1 MRRRL
6 VAQGL
11 ALIAGFLLALQL
23 MAAWA
28 VIGEVDYFGIRLGV
42 GALSGRPS
50 PGQIPVVG
58 ALFVAIGV
66 GGAVGAVLGNPR
78 TFAGAAG
85 LMTSS
90 LTTWVVVAIAGAQ
103 TEDGSAGV
111 GGIATGLFSGPALAF
126 LAAFLFFLAA
136 AIDSERDHSALTPPD
151 EFRQSEAVSSPLS
164 DSTGT
169 EVIAATS

>member
-1 MRRRL
+1 
-6 VAQGL
+6 
-11 ALIAGFLLALQL
+11 
-23 MAAWA
+23 MAVWA
-28 VIGEVDYFGIRLGV
+28 VVGELDYFGIRLGV

-66 GGAVGAVLGNPR
+66 GGAVGAVVGNPR
-78 TFAGAAG
+78 AFAGAAG
-85 LMTSS
+85 LMTTS
-90 LTTWVVVAIAGAQ
+90 LTTWIVVAIAGVQ
-103 TEDGSAGV
+103 TEDGAAGV
-111 GGIATGLFSGPALAF
+111 VGIATGLFSGPALAG

-136 AIDSERDHSALTPPD
+136 AIDSGREHVALTPPD
-151 EFRQSEAVSSPLS
+151 DSPQPERGMSSSLS